1 MAKILIVDDEERV
14 RTILKLMLAGKNHEI
29 SEAGNGLEALDKLAA
44 EQFDLVISDIRMD
57 GLDGHGLLR
66 AIKEQDIGCPVV
78 FITAFATLESA
89 VEALRLGAA
98 DYLVKP
104 FEEQQVHLAVERALG
119 MGRLLTENVSLR
131 QELAQKQEQQEEEGV
146 FISPAMLQVREL
158 AQRVA
163 AKDTTVLL
171 TGESGTGKEVIA
183 RFIHRA
189 SPRRQERFVS
199 LNCAAISPNLVES
212 ELFGHEK
219 GAFTGADRRQE
230 GKFEFASGGTLFLDE
245 IGELPLEAQAKLL
258 RVIQERIIQRVG
270 GNQEIEVDIRLI
282 CATNQDLEKLTASG
296 AFRQDLYYRIAV
308 FPIHVPPLRERRE
321 AIPVLAA
328 HFIRRWSRKQ
338 QMNGD
343 LLTPGASRLLQDYPW
358 PGNVRELANVMER
371 VMILKDGQLPVNS
384 DDLQFLRP
392 APATAEE
399 LEELFTLPPGGIHFE
414 TVQRRLV
421 NQALERTGGNQ
432 SAAARLLGL
441 TRAKFRTLLK
451 LVDES
456 REN

>member
-14 RTILKLMLAGKNHEI
+14 RVILRLMLASKNHEI
-29 SEAGNGLEALDKLAA
+29 SEAGNGLEALDKLAV
-44 EQFDLVISDIRMD
+44 EQYDLVISDIRMD

-66 AIKEQDIGCPVV
+66 AIREQDMGCPVV

-131 QELAQKQEQQEEEGV
+131 QALAQEQQEEEGV

-163 AKDTTVLL
+163 DKDTTVLL

-189 SPRRQERFVS
+189 SPRRRERFVS

-230 GKFEFASGGTLFLDE
+230 GKFEFARGGTLFLDE

-270 GNQEIEVDIRLI
+270 GNREIEVDIRLI
-282 CATNQDLEKLTASG
+282 CATNQDLEKLVADG

-308 FPIHVPPLRERRE
+308 FPLHIPPLRERRE
-321 AIPVLAA
+321 AIPVLAGY
-328 HFIRRWSRKQ
+328 FIRRWCR
-338 QMNGD
+338 NPGGAPEE
-343 LLTPGASRLLQDYPW
+343 LLTPGAVRLLQDYPW

-384 DDLQFLRP
+384 DDLKFLRGT
-392 APATAEE
+392 PATAEE

-421 NQALERTGGNQ
+421 HQALERTGGNQ